1 MTEAAAIPER
11 VKHRPWLRP
20 RLVNART
27 KAMGMGGT
35 LLVALSALIAAVV
48 GAALIVSTTDDVFS
62 PWPDGH
68 NRNHARSI
76 EGDRDLDLG

>member
-1 MTEAAAIPER
+1 
-11 VKHRPWLRP
+11 
-20 RLVNART
+20 
-27 KAMGMGGT
+27 MGMVGT

-48 GAALIVSTTDDVFS
+48 GVALVVSTTGGAFS

-76 EGDRDLDLG
+76 EGDSDPDLG

>member
-1 MTEAAAIPER
+1 
-11 VKHRPWLRP
+11 
-20 RLVNART
+20 
-27 KAMGMGGT
+27 MGVGGT
-35 LLVALSALIAAVV
+35 LLVVVSALIAAVV
-48 GAALIVSTTDDVFS
+48 GPALIVSTTDDVFS